1 MATLKYLTGCLVV
14 MLLVL
19 VPVTL
24 GQTSKGFVVGTIND
38 PNGAA
43 VPGATIKVTNT
54 ASGVSRETRS
64 QDDGTYSFDA
74 VDPGTYK
81 LEVTATGFKTATRDV
96 IVAAAQSAE
105 ASIGLEVGNA
115 AEVVTV
121 TSGTAVELQT
131 QDGARVNTLGTR
143 QITELPVQGLN
154 PVNLVFTLP
163 GVVDPGP
170 LAGGF
175 VQGTEFSVNG
185 LRARANNQL
194 IDGLDNNDNSITGQF
209 YQPVLRDG
217 YNEVSVLNSNYSAE
231 YGRAGG
237 AVVNVITKSGTNDFH
252 GSVYDVI
259 IPSKLAALAPFEK
272 AGLGLTKKPVTIE
285 NDYGFSFGGPV
296 IKNKL
301 FFFGTIQWSPFRAG
315 GVTSSPVVPTAEGV
329 AQLRAL
335 FPAGSNANV
344 DRYLATIGDLRG
356 TTGVFTVPLGGNR
369 PAIPFG
375 TATRTSSQPVDDTQY
390 LFRVDW
396 TRSSKDNI
404 AVRYLA
410 DDQLFA
416 NQVPQ
421 FTTLQFAGTEVDT
434 PSLIQNA
441 YINWTRMLSAKT
453 TNEFR
458 FGYGRFNVLFN
469 YRNPEQFAGLPQIT
483 FGGSA
488 SQVTGIGPD
497 ATFPQGRIFNNYQFQ
512 DTVSHTIGDH
522 TIRAGFD
529 VMVQRAK
536 QFVPINT
543 QGLLAFT
550 NNSATTTVDAFPAF
564 GNFVDNFSG
573 TQGNFATKV
582 FGENTDHPDVTNQA
596 YFVNDDWR
604 VRPNLTV
611 SAGLRYE
618 LYGVAQNTAPFPA
631 FCGFGVPLLTRCEV
645 EKDKNNFAPRVSF
658 AYTPKFLSKWLG
670 QDQTVI
676 RGGFAVNYDIYFN
689 NILSNTI
696 ASSPN
701 AIGVTTRGATVG
713 GRGFANATSTLPT
726 VAPAPSLT
734 ATQSTVTTNLHNPKT
749 LVWNF
754 GVQHQLP
761 WNMIMDVA
769 YVGSRGIHL
778 FLNEELNPVNPA
790 TGLRIHPERG
800 PIQPRTN
807 AGDSNYHSLQ
817 TRLERGFRSGLL
829 FRFAYTWSKAIDDV
843 NSEVFVTSGGS
854 SRTSDLLGLFGGRR
868 ADRSVASY
876 DVPHAANFTFLY
888 DIPTFSD
895 NRYVHAITNG
905 FTLSGIWRIQSGAPE
920 TAYLNGLDINGDG
933 VATNDRPAVGNP
945 NAPRNSVAFS
955 NSVAQDDLGF
965 DLDPS
970 TPAFDPSPTGY
981 WNISGVPIN
990 VADARFVVDPAI
1002 RTGLVGRN
1010 TLRAPSLSR
1019 FDVSLTKAINVP
1031 FTRWE
1036 NDKFEIRMD
1045 FFNVF
1050 NHPFFTWDKAS
1061 NGGLSD
1067 GDVFNTFFNQPEL
1080 NGAPNTTLRN
1090 YRSGRI
1096 QVRYSF

>member
-1 MATLKYLTGCLVV
+1 MAKMKYATASTIL

-19 VPVTL
+19 VPITL
-24 GQTSKGFVVGTIND
+24 GQTSKGFVVGTITD
-38 PNGAA
+38 PNGASVA
-43 VPGATIKVTNT
+43 SATVKATNT
-54 ASGVSRETRS
+54 ATGVSRETTS
-64 QDDGTYSFDA
+64 QEDGSYRFDA
-74 VDPGTYK
+74 IDPGTYK
-81 LEVTATGFKTATRDV
+81 VEVGAVGFKSATREV
-96 IVAAAQSAE
+96 VVAAAQTAE
-105 ASIGLEVGNA
+105 ASFPLEVGNPS
-115 AEVVTV
+115 EVVTV
-121 TSGTAVELQT
+121 TSSSAVELQT
-131 QDGARVNTLGTR
+131 QDGARVNTLETR

-217 YNEVSVLNSNYSAE
+217 YHEVTVLNSDYSAE

-237 AVVNVITKSGTNDFH
+237 AVVNVITRSGTNKFH

-259 IPSKLAALAPFEK
+259 IPSKLAALSPFEK

-285 NDYGFSFGGPV
+285 NDFGFSFGGPI

-301 FFFGTIQWSPFRAG
+301 FVFSTIQWSPFRAG
-315 GVTSSPVVPTAEGV
+315 GVTSSPVVPTAEGF

-335 FPAGSNANV
+335 FPSGTSPNL
-344 DRYLATIGDLRG
+344 DRYLAAIGDLRG

-396 TRSSKDNI
+396 TPNSKDSI

-410 DDQLFA
+410 DDQIFS
-416 NQVPQ
+416 NQFPQ
-421 FTTLQFAGTEVDT
+421 FTTLQFPETEVDV

-441 YINWTRMLSAKT
+441 YINWTRILSPNT

-469 YRNPEQFAGLPQIT
+469 YRNPDLLTAPPQIL

-488 SQVTGIGPD
+488 SRVTGIGPD
-497 ATFPQGRIFNNYQFQ
+497 PTFPQGRIFNNYQFQ
-512 DTVSHTIGDH
+512 DTVSHTVGNH
-522 TIRAGFD
+522 TFRAGFD

-543 QGLLAFT
+543 RGTFTFT
-550 NNSATTTVDAFPAF
+550 NNAAGGGVETFPAF

-573 TQGNFATKV
+573 TQGNFAAKV
-582 FGENTDHPDVTNQA
+582 FGENVDHPDVTNQA
-596 YFVNDDWR
+596 YFINDNWR
-604 VRPNLTV
+604 VRPNLTLNL
-611 SAGLRYE
+611 GLRYE
-618 LYGVAQNTAPFPA
+618 LYGVAQNAAAFPA
-631 FCGFGVPLLTRCEV
+631 FCGFDVPLLTRCEV
-645 EKDKNNFAPRVSF
+645 DRDKNNFAPRVSF
-658 AYTPKFLSKWLG
+658 AYTPKFAKWLFG
-670 QDQTVI
+670 EDRTVI

-689 NILSNTI
+689 NILSNTV

-701 AIGVTTRGATVG
+701 AIGITTRGATIG

-726 VAPAPSLT
+726 VAPAPNPL

-749 LVWNF
+749 YVWNF
-754 GVQHQLP
+754 GVQRQVP
-761 WNMIMDVA
+761 WGVIFDVA

-790 TGLRIHPERG
+790 TGVRIHPERG

-817 TRLERGFRSGLL
+817 TRLERGFRNGLL

-843 NSEVFVTSGGS
+843 NSEVFVTSGGT
-854 SRTSDLLGLFGGRR
+854 SRASDLLSLFGGRR
-868 ADRSVASY
+868 ADRSAATY
-876 DVPHAANFTFLY
+876 DVPHAANLTFLY
-888 DIPTFSD
+888 DFPTLGE
-895 NRYVHAITNG
+895 NRFVRGITSG
-905 FTLSGIWRIQSGAPE
+905 FTLSGIWRIQSGAVD
-920 TAYLNGLDINGDG
+920 TAYLNGFDINGDG
-933 VATNDRPAVGNP
+933 VATNDRPALNNP
-945 NAPRNSVAFS
+945 NAPRNTVAFS
-955 NSVAQDDLGF
+955 NFVAQNVLGF

-970 TPAFDPSPTGY
+970 TDIFDPSPTGY
-981 WNISGVPIN
+981 WNINGLPMNLS
-990 VADARFVVDPAI
+990 DARFVVDPNI
-1002 RTGLVGRN
+1002 RTGIVGRN
-1010 TLRAPSLSR
+1010 TLRAPAFNR
-1019 FDVSLTKAINVP
+1019 FDVSLTKAIKVP

-1050 NHPFFTWDKAS
+1050 NHPIFTWDTAS
-1061 NGGLSD
+1061 VGGNSD

-1080 NGAPNTTLRN
+1080 NGGPNNTLRSF
-1090 YRSGRI
+1090 RSGRI

>member
-1 MATLKYLTGCLVV
+1 MATFKYLTGCAIL

-19 VPVTL
+19 APVTMA
-24 GQTSKGFVVGTIND
+24 QTSKGFVVGNVAD

-43 VPGATIKVTNT
+43 VAAATIKITNT
-54 ASGVSRETRS
+54 ATGVTRETTS
-64 QDDGTYSFDA
+64 QEDGSYRFDA
-74 VDPGTYK
+74 VDPGTYRV
-81 LEVTATGFKTATRDV
+81 EVTAAGFKTATREV
-96 IVAAAQSAE
+96 VVAAAQTAE
-105 ASIGLEVGNA
+105 ALIPLEIGNPSETVI
-115 AEVVTV
+115 V

-131 QDGARVNTLGTR
+131 QDGARVNTLESR

-217 YNEVSVLNSNYSAE
+217 YNEVTVLNSDYSAE

-237 AVVNVITKSGTNDFH
+237 AVVNVITRSGTNDFH
-252 GSVYDVI
+252 GSIYDVI
-259 IPSKLAALAPFEK
+259 IPSKLSALSPFEK

-285 NDYGFSFGGPV
+285 NDYGFSFGGPI

-301 FFFGTIQWSPFRAG
+301 FFFSTIQWAPFRAG
-315 GVTSSPVVPTAEGV
+315 GVTSSPTVPTAEGV

-335 FPAGSNANV
+335 FPVGASPNL
-344 DRYLATIGDLRG
+344 DRYLETIGDLRG
-356 TTGVFTVPLGGNR
+356 TTGIFQVPLGGGR
-369 PAIPFG
+369 GSIPFG

-396 TRSSKDNI
+396 TPNSTNSI
-404 AVRYLA
+404 GVRYLA
-410 DDQLFA
+410 DDQIFA

-421 FTTLQFAGTEVDT
+421 FSTLQFPGTEVDV

-441 YINWTRMLSAKT
+441 LINWTKTFSANT
-453 TNEFR
+453 TNELR

-469 YRNPEQFAGLPQIT
+469 YRNEELLDAPPQIL

-497 ATFPQGRIFNNYQFQ
+497 ATFPQGRIFNNWQLQ
-512 DTVSHTIGDH
+512 DTISHTVGNH
-522 TIRAGFD
+522 TFRAGFD
-529 VMVQRAK
+529 IMVQRAK

-543 QGLLAFT
+543 RGSFSFT
-550 NNSATTTVDAFPAF
+550 NSAANAALGLEAFPAF
-564 GNFVDNFSG
+564 GNFIDNFSG
-573 TQGNFATKV
+573 TSGTFASKV
-582 FGENTDHPDVTNQA
+582 FGENVDYPDVTNQA
-596 YFVNDDWR
+596 YFINDTWR
-604 VRPNLTV
+604 VRPNL
-611 SAGLRYE
+611 SLNLGLRYE
-618 LYGVAQNTAPFPA
+618 LYGVAQNAAAFPA

-645 EKDKNNFAPRVSF
+645 EKDKNNFAPRFSF
-658 AYTPKFLSKWLG
+658 AYTPNWGKRLFG
-670 QDQTVI
+670 EDATVI

-689 NILSNTI
+689 NILSNTV
-696 ASSPN
+696 ASPPN
-701 AIGVTTRGATVG
+701 AIGITTLGATAG

-726 VAPAPSLT
+726 VAPAPNPL
-734 ATQSTVTTNLHNPKT
+734 ATVSTVTTNLHNPKT

-754 GVQHQLP
+754 GIQRQLP
-761 WNMIMDVA
+761 FSMVGDVA

-790 TGLRIHPERG
+790 TGTRIHPERG
-800 PIQPRTN
+800 AIQPRTN

-817 TRLERGFRSGLL
+817 TRLERGFRNGLL
-829 FRFAYTWSKAIDDV
+829 FRAAYTFSKAIDNV

-854 SRTSDLLGLFGGRR
+854 SRTSDLLDLFGGRR

-876 DVPHAANFTFLY
+876 DVPHAASFTFLY
-888 DIPTFSD
+888 DIPTARG
-895 NRYVHAITNG
+895 NRFLRGATSG
-905 FTLSGIWRIQSGAPE
+905 FTMSGIWRIQSGAVE
-920 TAYLNGLDINGDG
+920 SAYLSGFDINGDG
-933 VATNDRPAVGNP
+933 VATNDRPAISNP
-945 NAPRNSVAFS
+945 NAPRNSVAIF
-955 NSVAQDDLGF
+955 NGLCDVE
-965 DLDPS
+965 
-970 TPAFDPSPTGY
+970 SPTGY
-981 WNISGVPIN
+981 CRNDFVTPI
-990 VADARFVVDPAI
+990 ALSDAYFVVDPDI

-1010 TLRAPSLSR
+1010 TLRAPTLNR
-1019 FDVSLTKAINVP
+1019 FDVSLTKAIGMP
-1031 FTRWE
+1031 FTPWE
-1036 NDKFEIRMD
+1036 GDKFEIRVD

-1050 NHPFFTWDKAS
+1050 NHPIFTWDAAS
-1061 NGGLSD
+1061 VGGNSD

-1080 NGAPNTTLRN
+1080 NGGPNNTLRSF
-1090 YRSGRI
+1090 RSGRI
-1096 QVRYSF
+1096 QLRYSF

>member
-1 MATLKYLTGCLVV
+1 MARVKYLSSSIVLI
-14 MLLVL
+14 LLVL
-19 VPVTL
+19 VPVTF
-24 GQTSKGFVVGTIND
+24 GQTSKGFVVGTVAD
-38 PNGAA
+38 PNGASVA
-43 VPGATIKVTNT
+43 GAAIKITNT
-54 ASGVSRETRS
+54 ATGLSRETKS
-64 QDDGTYSFDA
+64 QEDGSYRFDA

-81 LEVTATGFKTATRDV
+81 VEITATGFKTATRDV
-96 IVAAAQSAE
+96 VVAGAQTAD
-105 ASIGLEVGNA
+105 ASIALEIGNTS
-115 AEVVTV
+115 EVVTV

-131 QDGARVNTLGTR
+131 QDGARVSTLGTR

-194 IDGLDNNDNSITGQF
+194 VDGLDNNDNSITGQF

-217 YNEVSVLNSNYSAE
+217 YNEVTVLTSNYSAE

-237 AVVNVITKSGTNDFH
+237 AVVNLITKSGTNDFH

-259 IPSKLAALAPFEK
+259 IPSKLSALSPFEK
-272 AGLGLTKKPVTIE
+272 AGLELTKKPVTIE
-285 NDYGFSFGGPV
+285 NDYGFSFGGPI

-301 FFFGTIQWSPFRAG
+301 FFFSTIQWAPFRAG

-329 AQLRAL
+329 AQLRTM
-335 FPAGSNANV
+335 FPVGASPNL
-344 DRYLATIGDLRG
+344 DRYLAAIGDLRG

-375 TATRTSSQPVDDTQY
+375 TATRTSAQPVDDTQY

-396 TRSSKDNI
+396 SPNSKDSFS
-404 AVRYLA
+404 VRYLA
-410 DDQLFA
+410 DDQIFS
-416 NQVPQ
+416 NQFPQ
-421 FTTLQFAGTEVDT
+421 FSTLQFPGTEVDV

-441 YINWTRMLSAKT
+441 YINWTRTLSPKT

-469 YRNPEQFAGLPQIT
+469 YRDPSQIVGQPQFL

-488 SQVTGIGPD
+488 SRVTGIGPD
-497 ATFPQGRIFNNYQFQ
+497 PTFPQGRIFNNYQFQ
-512 DTVSHTIGDH
+512 DTVSHSIGDH

-529 VMVQRAK
+529 IMVQRAK

-543 QGLLAFT
+543 QGTLAFT
-550 NNSATTTVDAFPAF
+550 NNSATGTVDAFPAF
-564 GNFVDNFSG
+564 GNFIDNFSG
-573 TQGNFATKV
+573 TQGTFAQKV
-582 FGENTDHPDVTNQA
+582 FGQNTDNPDVINQA
-596 YFVNDDWR
+596 YFINDDWR
-604 VRPNLTV
+604 VRSNLTL
-611 SAGLRYE
+611 SLGLRYE

-645 EKDKNNFAPRVSF
+645 DRDKNNFAPRVSF
-658 AYTPKFLSKWLG
+658 AYTPKFARRLFGEDL
-670 QDQTVI
+670 TVI
-676 RGGFAVNYDIYFN
+676 RGGFAVNYDSYFN

-713 GRGFANATSTLPT
+713 NRGFANASTTLPT
-726 VAPAPSLT
+726 VTPPPSPT

-749 LVWNF
+749 FVWNF
-754 GVQHQLP
+754 GIQRQLP
-761 WNMIMDVA
+761 WDMIMDVA

-778 FLNEELNPVNPA
+778 FLNEELNPVDPS
-790 TGLRIHPERG
+790 TGLRVHPERG
-800 PIQPRTN
+800 PVQPRTN

-817 TRLERGFRSGLL
+817 TRLERGFRNGLL
-829 FRFAYTWSKAIDDV
+829 FRFAYTYSKAIDDV
-843 NSEVFVTSGGS
+843 NSEVFVTSGGT
-854 SRTSDLLGLFGGRR
+854 SRASDLLDVFGGRR

-876 DVPHAANFTFLY
+876 NVPHAANVTFLY
-888 DIPTFSD
+888 DIPTWGA
-895 NRYVHAITNG
+895 NKYARGITSG
-905 FTLSGIWRIQSGAPE
+905 WTMSGIWRIQSGAAE
-920 TAYLNGLDINGDG
+920 TAYLNGIDINGDG
-933 VATNDRPAVGNP
+933 VATNDRPALNNP

-955 NSVAQDDLGF
+955 DSIAQDLGF
-965 DLDPS
+965 DLDP
-970 TPAFDPSPTGY
+970 TTTDFDPSPTGY
-981 WNISGVPIN
+981 WNISGVPTN
-990 VADARFVVDPAI
+990 LSDARFVVDPNI

-1010 TLRAPSLSR
+1010 TLRAPYLSR
-1019 FDVSLTKAINVP
+1019 FDVSLTKAINMP
-1031 FTRWE
+1031 WTPWE

-1050 NHPFFTWDKAS
+1050 NHPIFTWDALS
-1061 NGGLSD
+1061 VGGLSD

-1080 NGAPNTTLRN
+1080 NGGPNTTLRSF
-1090 YRSGRI
+1090 RSGRI
-1096 QVRYSF
+1096 QLRYSF

>member
-1 MATLKYLTGCLVV
+1 MAKLKYLTTILVSL
-14 MLLVL
+14 LLVSSA
-19 VPVTL
+19 L
-24 GQTSKGFVVGTIND
+24 GQTSKGFIVGTVTD

-43 VPGATIKVTNT
+43 VAAATIKITNT
-54 ASGVSRETRS
+54 ATGVSRETTS
-64 QDDGTYSFDA
+64 QEDGNYRFDA

-81 LEVTATGFKTATRDV
+81 VEVSVAGFKGATREV
-96 IVAAAQSAE
+96 VVAAAQTAE
-105 ASIGLEVGNA
+105 APFPLEVGNPT
-115 AEVVTV
+115 EVVTV
-121 TSGTAVELQT
+121 TSATTVELQS

-143 QITELPVQGLN
+143 QLTELPVQGLN

-217 YNEVSVLNSNYSAE
+217 YNEVTVLSSDYSAE

-237 AVVNVITKSGTNDFH
+237 AVVNVITRSGTNEFH

-259 IPSKLAALAPFEK
+259 TPSKLAALSPFEK

-285 NDYGFSFGGPV
+285 NNYGFSIGGP
-296 IKNKL
+296 ILKNKL

-315 GVTSSPVVPTAEGV
+315 GVTSSPTVPTAEGF

-335 FPAGSNANV
+335 FPVGASPNL

-356 TTGVFTVPLGGNR
+356 TTGVFNVPLGGGR
-369 PAIPFG
+369 PSIPFG

-396 TRSSKDNI
+396 TPSSNDAV

-410 DDQLFA
+410 DDQIFS

-421 FTTLQFAGTEVDT
+421 FSTLQFPGTEVDV

-441 YINWTRMLSAKT
+441 YINWTRTFSPNT

-458 FGYGRFNVLFN
+458 FGYGRFNVLFQ
-469 YRNPEQFAGLPQIT
+469 YRNPELLEAPPQIL

-488 SQVTGIGPD
+488 SGVTGIGPD
-497 ATFPQGRIFNNYQFQ
+497 STFPQGRIFNNWQFQ
-512 DTVSHTIGDH
+512 DTISHTVGNH
-522 TIRAGFD
+522 TFRAGFD

-543 QGLLAFT
+543 RGSFSFT
-550 NNSATTTVDAFPAF
+550 NSAANPALGVEAFPAF

-573 TQGNFATKV
+573 TSGTFASKV
-582 FGENTDHPDVTNQA
+582 FGENVDFPDVVNQA
-596 YFVNDDWR
+596 YFINDTWR
-604 VRPNLTV
+604 VRPNL
-611 SAGLRYE
+611 SLNLGLRYE

-631 FCGFGVPLLTRCEV
+631 FCGFDVPLLTRCEV
-645 EKDKNNFAPRVSF
+645 ERDKNNFAPRFSF
-658 AYTPKFLSKWLG
+658 AYTPNFGRWLFG
-670 QDQTVI
+670 QDRTVI

-689 NILSNTI
+689 NILSNTV
-696 ASSPN
+696 ATSPN
-701 AIGVTTRGATVG
+701 AIGITTLGSTVG
-713 GRGFANATSTLPT
+713 GRGFANATTTLPT
-726 VAPAPSLT
+726 VAPAPNPL
-734 ATQSTVTTNLHNPKT
+734 AAVSTVLPNLHNPKT
-749 LVWNF
+749 YVWNF
-754 GVQHQLP
+754 GIQRQVP
-761 WNMIMDVA
+761 GDMIFDVA
-769 YVGSRGIHL
+769 YVGSRGLHL
-778 FLNEELNPVNPA
+778 FLNEELNPVNPD
-790 TGLRIHPERG
+790 TGVRIHPTRG

-817 TRLERGFRSGLL
+817 TRLERGFRNGLL
-829 FRFAYTWSKAIDDV
+829 FRFAYTFSKAIDNV

-854 SRTSDLLGLFGGRR
+854 SRTSDLLDLFGGRR

-876 DVPHAANFTFLY
+876 HVPHAANLTFLY
-888 DIPTFSD
+888 DIPSVGE
-895 NRYVHAITNG
+895 NRVLRGITNG
-905 FTLSGIWRIQSGAPE
+905 FTLSGIWRIQSGAVE
-920 TAYLNGLDINGDG
+920 TAYMNGFDINGDG
-933 VATNDRPAVGNP
+933 VATNDRPALGNP
-945 NAPRNSVAFS
+945 NAPRSSVAIVNDFCD
-955 NSVAQDDLGF
+955 VA
-965 DLDPS
+965 
-970 TPAFDPSPTGY
+970 SPTGY
-981 WNISGVPIN
+981 CTNDFVTPIALN
-990 VADARFVVDPAI
+990 DARFIVDPAI

-1010 TLRAPSLSR
+1010 TLRAPTLNR
-1019 FDVSLTKAINVP
+1019 FDVSLSKAIGLP
-1031 FTRWE
+1031 FTPWE
-1036 NDKFEIRMD
+1036 GDKFEIRMD

-1050 NHPFFTWDKAS
+1050 NHPIFTWDAGS
-1061 NGGLSD
+1061 VGGLSD

-1080 NGAPNTTLRN
+1080 NGGPNTTLRSF
-1090 YRSGRI
+1090 RSGRI
-1096 QVRYSF
+1096 QLRYSF

>member
-1 MATLKYLTGCLVV
+1 MAKMKYVSACTI
-14 MLLVL
+14 LLVL
-19 VPVTL
+19 VLVPTAL
-24 GQTSKGFVVGTIND
+24 GQTSKGFVVGNVTD
-38 PNGAA
+38 PNGASVA
-43 VPGATIKVTNT
+43 SATVKVTNT
-54 ASGVSRETRS
+54 ATGITRETTS
-64 QDDGTYSFDA
+64 QQDGSYRFDA

-81 LEVTATGFKTATRDV
+81 VEVSAAGFKSAAREV
-96 IVAAAQSAE
+96 VVAAAQTAE
-105 ASIGLEVGNA
+105 ASFPLEIGNPS
-115 AEVVTV
+115 EVVTV
-121 TSGTAVELQT
+121 TSGGSAVELQT
-131 QDGARVNTLGTR
+131 QDGARVSTLETR

-194 IDGLDNNDNSITGQF
+194 VDGMDNNDNSITGQF

-217 YNEVSVLNSNYSAE
+217 YNEVTVLNSDYSSE

-237 AVVNVITKSGTNDFH
+237 AVVNVITRSGTNEFH

-259 IPSKLAALAPFEK
+259 IPSKLAALSPFEK

-285 NDYGFSFGGPV
+285 NDYGFSFGGPI

-301 FFFGTIQWSPFRAG
+301 FFFSTIQWAPFRAG
-315 GVTSSPVVPTAEGV
+315 GVTSSPVVPTAEGF

-335 FPAGSNANV
+335 FPAGASPNL

-396 TRSSKDNI
+396 TPNSKDNI

-410 DDQLFA
+410 DDQTFS
-416 NQVPQ
+416 NQFPQ
-421 FTTLQFAGTEVDT
+421 FTTLQYPGTEVDV

-441 YINWTRMLSAKT
+441 YINWTRTLSPNT

-458 FGYGRFNVLFN
+458 FGYGRFNVLFQ
-469 YRNPEQFAGLPQIT
+469 YRNADLLTAPPQIL

-488 SQVTGIGPD
+488 SRVTGIGPD
-497 ATFPQGRIFNNYQFQ
+497 PTFPQGRIFNNYQFQ
-512 DTVSHTIGDH
+512 DTVSHTVGNH
-522 TIRAGFD
+522 TFRAGFD

-543 QGLLAFT
+543 RGTFTFT
-550 NNSATTTVDAFPAF
+550 NNAAGGGVEAFPGF
-564 GNFVDNFSG
+564 GNFVDDFSG
-573 TQGNFATKV
+573 TQGNFAAKV
-582 FGENTDHPDVTNQA
+582 FGENVDHPDVTNQA
-596 YFVNDDWR
+596 YFINDNWR
-604 VRPNLTV
+604 VRPNLTLNL
-611 SAGLRYE
+611 GLRYE
-618 LYGVAQNTAPFPA
+618 LYGVAQNAAPFPA

-645 EKDKNNFAPRVSF
+645 DRDKNNFAPRVSF
-658 AYTPKFLSKWLG
+658 AYTPKWGKKLFG
-670 QDQTVI
+670 EDQTVI

-701 AIGVTTRGATVG
+701 AIGITTRGATVG
-713 GRGFANATSTLPT
+713 GRGFANASSTLPT
-726 VAPAPSLT
+726 VTPPPSPT

-749 LVWNF
+749 FVWNF
-754 GVQHQLP
+754 GIQRQVA
-761 WNMIMDVA
+761 WNMIFDVA

-807 AGDSNYHSLQ
+807 GGDSNYHSLQ
-817 TRLERGFRSGLL
+817 TRLERGFHNGLL
-829 FRFAYTWSKAIDDV
+829 FRFAYTYSKAIDDV

-854 SRTSDLLGLFGGRR
+854 SRASDLLGLFGGRR

-876 DVPHAANFTFLY
+876 DVPHAANVTFLY
-888 DIPTFSD
+888 DVPTLGENKFVRGLTS
-895 NRYVHAITNG
+895 G
-905 FTLSGIWRIQSGAPE
+905 FTFSGIWRIQAGAVD
-920 TAYLNGLDINGDG
+920 TAYLNGIDINGDG
-933 VATNDRPAVGNP
+933 VATNDRPALNNP
-945 NAPRNSVAFS
+945 NAPRNSVAIANVFCDE
-955 NSVAQDDLGF
+955 V
-965 DLDPS
+965 
-970 TPAFDPSPTGY
+970 SPTGY
-981 WNISGVPIN
+981 CRNDFVTPI
-990 VADARFVVDPAI
+990 ALSEARFVVDPNI

-1010 TLRAPSLSR
+1010 TLRAPYFNR
-1019 FDVSLTKAINVP
+1019 FDVSLTKAIKVP
-1031 FTRWE
+1031 FTKWE
-1036 NDKFEIRMD
+1036 SDKFEIRMD

-1050 NHPFFTWDKAS
+1050 NHPIFTWDAAS
-1061 NGGLSD
+1061 VGGNSD

-1080 NGAPNTTLRN
+1080 NGGPNTTLRSF
-1090 YRSGRI
+1090 RSGRI
-1096 QVRYSF
+1096 QLRYSF

>member
-1 MATLKYLTGCLVV
+1 MVKLKYLSSFL
-14 MLLVL
+14 MLLAL
-19 VPVTL
+19 VSVSL
-24 GQTSKGFVVGTIND
+24 GQTSKGFIVGTVTD

-43 VPGATIKVTNT
+43 VAAATIKITNT
-54 ASGVSRETRS
+54 ATGVSRETTS
-64 QDDGTYSFDA
+64 QEDGNYRFDA

-81 LEVTATGFKTATRDV
+81 VEVSVAGFKGATREVT
-96 IVAAAQSAE
+96 VAAAQTSE
-105 ASIGLEVGNA
+105 APFPLEVGNPT
-115 AEVVTV
+115 EVVTV
-121 TSGTAVELQT
+121 TSATTVELQS

-217 YNEVSVLNSNYSAE
+217 YNEVTVLHSDYSAE

-237 AVVNVITKSGTNDFH
+237 AVVNVITRSGTNEFH

-259 IPSKLAALAPFEK
+259 IPSKLSALSPFEK
-272 AGLGLTKKPVTIE
+272 SGLGLTKKPVTIE
-285 NDYGFSFGGPV
+285 NDYGFSIGGP
-296 IKNKL
+296 ILKNKL
-301 FFFGTIQWSPFRAG
+301 FFFSTIQWSPFRAG

-329 AQLRAL
+329 TQLRAL
-335 FPAGSNANV
+335 FPVGASPNL

-356 TTGVFTVPLGGNR
+356 TTGVFNVPLGGGR
-369 PAIPFG
+369 PSIPFG

-396 TRSSKDNI
+396 TPNSKDAV

-421 FTTLQFAGTEVDT
+421 FSTLQFPGTEVDV

-441 YINWTRMLSAKT
+441 YINWTRTFSPNT

-469 YRNPEQFAGLPQIT
+469 YRNQDLLTADPQIL

-488 SQVTGIGPD
+488 SKVTGIGPD
-497 ATFPQGRIFNNYQFQ
+497 ATFPQGRIFNNWQFQ
-512 DTVSHTIGDH
+512 DTISHTVGNH
-522 TIRAGFD
+522 TFRAGFD

-543 QGLLAFT
+543 RGSFAFT
-550 NNSATTTVDAFPAF
+550 NSAATNTVEAFPAF
-564 GNFVDNFSG
+564 GNFIDNFSG
-573 TQGNFATKV
+573 TSGTFASKV
-582 FGENTDHPDVTNQA
+582 FGENVDHPDVTNQA
-596 YFVNDDWR
+596 YFINDTWR
-604 VRPNLTV
+604 VRPNL
-611 SAGLRYE
+611 SLNLGLRYE
-618 LYGVAQNTAPFPA
+618 LYGVAQNAAPFPA

-645 EKDKNNFAPRVSF
+645 DRDKNNFAPRFSF
-658 AYTPKFLSKWLG
+658 AYTPSFGKWLFG
-670 QDQTVI
+670 QDRTVI

-689 NILSNTI
+689 NILSNTV

-701 AIGVTTRGATVG
+701 AIGITTLGSSVG
-713 GRGFANATSTLPT
+713 GRGFANATSTLPST
-726 VAPAPSLT
+726 TPAPNPF

-749 LVWNF
+749 YVWNF
-754 GVQHQLP
+754 GIQRQMP
-761 WNMIMDVA
+761 WDMILDVA
-769 YVGSRGIHL
+769 YVGSRGLHQ
-778 FLNEELNPVNPA
+778 FLNEELNPVNPD

-817 TRLERGFRSGLL
+817 TRLERGFRNGLL
-829 FRFAYTWSKAIDDV
+829 FRFAYTYSKAIDDV

-876 DVPHAANFTFLY
+876 DVPHAANLTFLY
-888 DIPTFSD
+888 DIPAASD
-895 NRYVHAITNG
+895 NRFVRGITSG

-920 TAYLNGLDINGDG
+920 SAYLNGFDINGDG
-933 VATNDRPAVGNP
+933 VATNDRPALGNL
-945 NAPRNSVAFS
+945 NAPANSVAIF
-955 NSVAQDDLGF
+955 NDLCDVA
-965 DLDPS
+965 
-970 TPAFDPSPTGY
+970 SPTGY
-981 WNISGVPIN
+981 CTNDFVTPIALN
-990 VADARFVVDPAI
+990 DARYIVDPNI
-1002 RTGLVGRN
+1002 RTGIVGRN
-1010 TLRAPSLSR
+1010 TLRAPTLNR
-1019 FDVSLTKAINVP
+1019 FDVSLTKAIGLP
-1031 FTRWE
+1031 FTPWE
-1036 NDKFEIRMD
+1036 GDKLEIRMD

-1050 NHPFFTWDKAS
+1050 NHPIFTWDAAS
-1061 NGGLSD
+1061 VGGNSD
-1067 GDVFNTFFNQPEL
+1067 GNVFNTFFNQPEL
-1080 NGAPNTTLRN
+1080 NGGPNNTLRSS
-1090 YRSGRI
+1090 RSGRI
-1096 QVRYSF
+1096 QLRYSF

>member
-1 MATLKYLTGCLVV
+1 MATLKYLTGCLGLI
-14 MLLVL
+14 LLVL
-19 VPVTL
+19 VHQIS
-24 GQTSKGFVVGTIND
+24 GQTSKGFVVGTVTD
-38 PNGAA
+38 PNGASVA
-43 VPGATIKVTNT
+43 GATIKVTNT
-54 ASGVSRETRS
+54 ATGVSRETKS
-64 QDDGTYSFDA
+64 QDDGTYRFDA
-74 VDPGTYK
+74 IDPGTYK
-81 LEVTATGFKTATRDV
+81 LDVTAAGFKTVTRDV

-105 ASIGLEVGNA
+105 ASVALEIGNT

-259 IPSKLAALAPFEK
+259 IPSKLSALSPFEK

-285 NDYGFSFGGPV
+285 NDYGFSVGGP
-296 IKNKL
+296 ILKNKL

-315 GVTSSPVVPTAEGV
+315 GVTSSPVVPTADGF

-335 FPAGSNANV
+335 FPSGSNANV
-344 DRYLATIGDLRG
+344 DRYLATVGDLRG

-369 PAIPFG
+369 PAIAFG
-375 TATRTSSQPVDDTQY
+375 TATRTSAQPVDDTQY

-396 TRSSKDNI
+396 TPSTKDNI

-410 DDQLFA
+410 DNQLFA

-421 FTTLQFAGTEVDT
+421 FSTLQFPGTEVDV

-441 YINWTRMLSAKT
+441 YINWTRMLSGKT

-488 SQVTGIGPD
+488 SKVTGIGPD

-512 DTVSHTIGDH
+512 DTITHTRGDH

-550 NNSATTTVDAFPAF
+550 NNSATSTVDAFPAF

-573 TQGNFATKV
+573 TQGTFASKV
-582 FGENTDHPDVTNQA
+582 FGENVDNPDVINQA

-604 VRPNLTV
+604 VRPNLTLNL
-611 SAGLRYE
+611 GLRYE

-645 EKDKNNFAPRVSF
+645 KRDKNNFAPRVGF
-658 AYTPKFLSKWLG
+658 AYTPKFFSSLLG
-670 QDQTVI
+670 QDRTVI
-676 RGGFAVNYDIYFN
+676 RGGVAVNYDIYFN
-689 NILSNTI
+689 NILSNTM

-701 AIGVTTRGATVG
+701 AIGVTTRGATAG
-713 GRGFANATSTLPT
+713 GRGFANATGTLPT
-726 VAPAPSLT
+726 VTPPPSLT

-749 LVWNF
+749 LVWNL

-761 WNMIMDVA
+761 WNMILDVA

-778 FLNEELNPVNPA
+778 FLNEELNPVDPA

-843 NSEVFVTSGGS
+843 NSEVFVTSGGT
-854 SRTSDLLGLFGGRR
+854 SRASDLLNLFGGRR
-868 ADRSVASY
+868 ADRSAASY

-888 DIPTFSD
+888 DVPTFSD

-920 TAYLNGLDINGDG
+920 TAYLNGIDINGDG
-933 VATNDRPAVGNP
+933 VATNDRPAVNNP

-955 NSVAQDDLGF
+955 NSVGPDLGF
-965 DLDPS
+965 DLDPT
-970 TPAFDPSPTGY
+970 TPDFDPSPTGY

-990 VADARFVVDPAI
+990 LADARFVVDPNI

-1019 FDVSLTKAINVP
+1019 FDVSLTKAIKIP

-1050 NHPFFTWDKAS
+1050 NHPIFTWDTATV
-1061 NGGLSD
+1061 GGLSD

-1080 NGAPNTTLRN
+1080 NGGPNTTLRSF
-1090 YRSGRI
+1090 RSGRI
-1096 QVRYSF
+1096 QLRYSF